1 MKLTEIK
8 EVAKQRGIAA
18 GRMKKRDLVRTIQK
32 SEGSIE
38 CYYTGRSGICGQA
51 ACLWRNDCR

>member
-8 EVAKQRGIAA
+8 GIARQRGIPT
-18 GRMKKRDLVRTIQK
+18 GRMKKRDLVRAIQK

-38 CYYTGRSGICGQA
+38 CYYTGRSGICGQT
-51 ACLWRNDCR
+51 ACLWRDDCR